1 MATTFSGIKKVTFNW
16 KNTKPT
22 EIVKTDRKRTRRGE
36 REGRGGGENKAL
48 CIISHQ
54 HHTSQTSHS
63 FKCGGIN

>member
-36 REGRGGGENKAL
+36 REGRGGGRIKR
-48 CIISHQ
+48 SV
-54 HHTSQTSHS
+54 
-63 FKCGGIN
+63 